1 MDPSRI
7 HHMLSIPEVITGRP
21 YKGFRCSNFDTCLQ
35 CENDPSTSHQHTSP
49 LLVIMKHFFDPRMRE
64 KPSLEIMRGDF
75 RLKTLPCVQK
85 PSRRMMLLLRLSLEI
100 HSLKKALRNRL
111 MYDDGTY
118 CVGARRCRTLHSQP
132 CSTASFSSC
141 ATLYNVFIASFPCA
155 SQGRKLHKVNLSL
168 SKHAIELILNC
179 ANPMLWSIYGPLS
192 SKTILVAKDPV
203 EVTNIN
209 A

>member
-21 YKGFRCSNFDTCLQ
+21 YKGHRCSNFDACLQ
-35 CENDPSTSHQHTSP
+35 CENDPSSSHQHTSP

-64 KPSLEIMRGDF
+64 
-75 RLKTLPCVQK
+75 K

-141 ATLYNVFIASFPCA
+141 TTLYKASIASFPGA
-155 SQGRKLHKVNLSL
+155 SQSRWLR
-168 SKHAIELILNC
+168 
-179 ANPMLWSIYGPLS
+179 
-192 SKTILVAKDPV
+192 
-203 EVTNIN
+203 
-209 A
+209 

>member
-85 PSRRMMLLLRLSLEI
+85 PSRRMMLLLRHSLEI

-141 ATLYNVFIASFPCA
+141 TTLYKASIASFPGA
-155 SQGRKLHKVNLSL
+155 SQSRWLR
-168 SKHAIELILNC
+168 
-179 ANPMLWSIYGPLS
+179 
-192 SKTILVAKDPV
+192 
-203 EVTNIN
+203 
-209 A
+209 